1 MQPEKIDDKDA
12 GWLYKLVRPAAVSIF
27 LLRGFLING
36 GFMSNSSLSVR
47 VLMTAVFVAMLAA
60 CGGNPAP
67 RVATADTVV
76 AMNSATVKAAEAV
89 AFSVP
94 AGAFPASVPALATVA
109 TTVKFTNTTSATPTA
124 TITAPGGTVTGIT
137 TFGSCIFTV
146 TASTLAGVTVGQV
159 ITVHPCEIDVSTG
172 GVQATGQATTVNI
185 LLKLGQT
192 PSAPAQ
198 AGVSIDPTTGV
209 VTINGVSGGTVT
221 LQASTGASTGAH

>member
-1 MQPEKIDDKDA
+1 
-12 GWLYKLVRPAAVSIF
+12 
-27 LLRGFLING
+27 
-36 GFMSNSSLSVR
+36 MSNSSLSIR
-47 VLMTAVFVAMLAA
+47 ILMTSVFVTALAA

-67 RVATADTVV
+67 QVAAADTVV
-76 AMNSATVKAAEAV
+76 PVTAATVKAAEAV
-89 AFSVP
+89 PFSVP

-159 ITVHPCEIDVSTG
+159 ITVHPCQINVETG
-172 GVQATGQATTVNI
+172 GVQATGQATTVHI
-185 LLKLGQT
+185 LLQLGQI

-198 AGVSIDPTTGV
+198 ASVSIDPTTGV
-209 VTINGVSGGTVT
+209 VTVNGVNGGTVT
-221 LQASTGASTGAH
+221 LKVTGAQ